1 MNESWTIW
9 NSMLLI
15 VKLPFTKHFAAC
27 SNTPLAAPFVN
38 ASDKLKQCGPNF
50 FTIKVVILTE
60 AIFS

>member
-15 VKLPFTKHFAAC
+15 VKLPFTKYFAAS
-27 SNTPLAAPFVN
+27 SNTPLAAPFIN

-60 AIFS
+60 AR